1 MWLGRHRAGQR
12 GPRRQKRG
20 RAAWEAWSK
29 RACGSELAWRL
40 VRGASGVNGRRAGG
54 VSRHWDGERGR
65 SCGTRAV
72 GVCRHSWAEAEKN
85 VRTSVRSAQRSAG
98 AGARWLGCRGG
109 PGVRSVRERGSC
121 GTRTRAEASSR
132 SKR

>member
-1 MWLGRHRAGQR
+1 MWLGRHRA
-12 GPRRQKRG
+12 G

-85 VRTSVRSAQRSAG
+85 AWTN
-98 AGARWLGCRGG
+98 
-109 PGVRSVRERGSC
+109 VRSVRERGCC